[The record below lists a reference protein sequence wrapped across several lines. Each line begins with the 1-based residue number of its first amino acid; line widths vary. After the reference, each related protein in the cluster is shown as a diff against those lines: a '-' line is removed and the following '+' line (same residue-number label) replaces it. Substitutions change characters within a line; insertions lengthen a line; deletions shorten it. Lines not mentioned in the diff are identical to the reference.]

1 MKRLLA
7 LTSLLLVQCASPP
20 TLDEQRIAMIDE
32 VAAQVDQD
40 NLMSTVEAFVKAH
53 LDDSPLDCQ
62 EAGFPDYHPFCHL
75 THDMAREL
83 MQQRFNQLGL
93 EVHTHSVSDGTYS
106 TTNLIAEKKGT
117 QRPNEIVMVGAH
129 YDAFYS
135 GADDNS
141 TGVAAVLEI
150 ARILASREF
159 PRTLRFVGFD
169 LEEFG
174 LVGSIRYA
182 NTEAAGDTIVGAIVF
197 DCIGYRSDKPNSQK
211 SLPGFPAPSAG
222 NFLAVIGNG
231 ASSRLS
237 DDAWLVQKRLG
248 VVEVRGIDAPGIS
261 DSLVSGNLNRSD
273 HTPFWLQGKPALFL
287 TDTANFRN
295 PHYHEPSDRVETLDP
310 AFLKGVTQVSAALI
324 AYWAGG

>member
-7 LTSLLLVQCASPP
+7 LAALFFVQCSSPP
-20 TLDEQRIAMIDE
+20 TLDEERAAILGD
-32 VAAQVDQD
+32 VVAQVDED
-40 NLMSTVEAFVKAH
+40 NLMATVEALVEAH
-53 LDDSPLDCQ
+53 NADAPLKCQ
-62 EAGFPDYHPFCHL
+62 YAGYPCGL
-75 THDMAREL
+75 THDLAREL
-83 MQQRFNQLGL
+83 LLQRLNQLGL
-93 EVHTHSVSDGTYS
+93 AVHTHSVSDGLYS
-106 TTNLIAEKKGT
+106 TTNVIAEKKGT
-117 QRPNEIVMVGAH
+117 ERPNEIVMVGAH

-150 ARILASREF
+150 ARVLGSRSF

-169 LEEFG
+169 LEEYG

-182 NTEAAGDTIVGAIVF
+182 NTEAADDTIVGAIVF
-197 DCIGYRSDKPNSQK
+197 DCIGFRSDEPNSQS
-211 SLPGFPAPSAG
+211 SLPGFPAPSTG

-237 DDAWLVQKRLG
+237 DEAWLIQERLG
-248 VVEVRGIDAPGIS
+248 VVEVRGIDVPGIS
-261 DSLVSGNLNRSD
+261 DSLAAGNLNRSD

-295 PHYHEPSDRVETLDP
+295 PHYHEPSDRIATLDP
-310 AFLKGVTQVSAALI
+310 AFLKGVTQLSAALI
-324 AYWAGG
+324 AYWAGGGA